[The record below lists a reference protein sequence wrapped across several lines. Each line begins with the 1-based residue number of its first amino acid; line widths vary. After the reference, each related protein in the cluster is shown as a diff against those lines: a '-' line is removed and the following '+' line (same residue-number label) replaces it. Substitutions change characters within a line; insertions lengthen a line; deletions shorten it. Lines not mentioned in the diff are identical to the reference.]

1 MNLIVRACIAVSCG
15 LTVSCGSVN
24 PSTPDSTAPS
34 TNLLIKRAGAPDLE
48 VQTRSGPAA
57 PVAAN
62 LGTLPP
68 NGQFD
73 FSVLATATD
82 SESGIRELKLS
93 MTKMVCYRT
102 SAGNVAQA
110 YSATV
115 TRKQASYPDPKQVP
129 SQASVGDTG
138 VIDNRQF
145 AIANPSPGNLLV
157 WVNAN
162 QVSSVGIGVLT
173 RWSMEAKNAAGLTS
187 YSNSITIGA
196 GDTSCGPLP

>member
-1 MNLIVRACIAVSCG
+1 MSLILRAGIAASCG
-15 LTVSCGSVN
+15 LIVSCGSVN
-24 PSTPDSTAPS
+24 PSTPDTTAP
-34 TNLLIKRAGAPDLE
+34 TLNLLIKRAGAPDLE

-62 LGTLPP
+62 LGTTFPA
-68 NGQFD
+68 NGKFD

-82 SESGIRELKLS
+82 PESGIRELKLS

-102 SAGNVAQA
+102 SAGNIAQA

-115 TRKQASYPDPKQVP
+115 TRKEASYPDPKQVP

-138 VIDNRQF
+138 VIESGSVAQD
-145 AIANPSPGNLLV
+145 NLLV

-162 QVSSVGIGVLT
+162 QVRSAGVGVLT

-187 YSNSITIGA
+187 YSNAITIGA
-196 GDTSCGPLP
+196 GDTSCGTLP

>member
-1 MNLIVRACIAVSCG
+1 MVACQ
-15 LTVSCGSVN
+15 SVN
-24 PSTPDSTAPS
+24 PSTPDSTPPS
-34 TNLLIKRAGAPDLE
+34 TNLLIKRTGAPDLE
-48 VQTRSGPAA
+48 VQTRSGAAA

-62 LGTLPP
+62 LGAFPG
-68 NGQFD
+68 NGKFD

-82 SESGIRELKLS
+82 PESGIRELKLS
-93 MTKMVCYRT
+93 MTKAVCYRT
-102 SAGNVAQA
+102 SAGNIAQA

-138 VIDNRQF
+138 LIDHSQF
-145 AIANPSPGNLLV
+145 AIANPSPDNLLV

-173 RWSMEAKNAAGLTS
+173 RWTMEAKNAAGLTS
-187 YSNSITIGA
+187 YSNAITIGA